1 MKDYLKFKLEG
12 AAEAIINLHKGLDPK
27 LNVKA
32 FAYYNNLSKTIDVTL
47 YWNSGYNIDTNEEVE
62 MSKDFTDIQDFNEFC
77 FEVWNFIDELEK
89 TKYDENYIESSL
101 NDSSEGDEY
110 RDRTFQ
116 ED

>member
-12 AAEAIINLHKGLDPK
+12 AAEAIISLHENLDPR

-47 YWNSGYNIDTNEEVE
+47 YWNSDYNIDINEEVE
-62 MSKDFTDIQDFNEFC
+62 MSKDFIDIQDFNEFC

-101 NDSSEGDEY
+101 NDSSEGDE
-110 RDRTFQ
+110 
-116 ED
+116 